1 MDLMVGGAAG
11 KHKSDDQS
19 ARDRIGSVNEEN
31 AAHFI
36 WFELPK
42 ELKAQWDMRSI
53 RSVLDDCPRYMCTPK
68 KS

>member
-1 MDLMVGGAAG
+1 MDFMVGGAG
-11 KHKSDDQS
+11 KQNSDDQN

-42 ELKAQWDMRSI
+42 ELKAEWDMRLI
-53 RSVLDDCPRYMCTPK
+53 RSVLDDCPRYKCTPT